1 MLTVKDILNKKG
13 HDYWYVSP
21 ENTILEALQLMAIKN
36 IGALMVLE
44 NGKLVGMF
52 SERDFARKAINQD
65 FCIKDTKVADLMTTE
80 IVVVSPETTVN
91 ECMALMT
98 QKKVRHLPVID
109 KNKISGM
116 ISIGDVVNAIIH
128 QQNIT
133 IKNLQDYILG
143 SGYGSEF

>member
-1 MLTVKDILNKKG
+1 MITVKDILNKKG

-21 ENTILEALQLMAIKN
+21 ENSILEALQLMAIKN
-36 IGALMVLE
+36 IGALMVIE

-65 FCIKDTKVADLMTTE
+65 FCIKGTKVLDLMTTE
-80 IVVVSPETTVN
+80 IFVVSPETTLN

-98 QKKVRHLPVID
+98 QRKVRHLPVID
-109 KNKISGM
+109 RNKIVGI
-116 ISIGDVVNAIIH
+116 ISIGDVVNSIIH

-143 SGYGSEF
+143 SGYGSEV